1 MILQSL
7 RMQVLLF
14 CRRSFIVLFRK
25 NKFVREITA
34 ILAGM
39 LLVLSCALLPQ
50 YEARA
55 ADESILP
62 MYRRAVDFPQGDL
75 SRLANV
81 LRKAQNGEEITIGFL
96 GGSITEGRGAS
107 GVENCYVSQVYR
119 WWYETFPQAKIQ
131 VINAGVG
138 GTSSYLG
145 VHRVDAELLVH
156 QPDLVFMEFAVNDTF
171 SEFCMSSYENLIRK
185 ILAADSNPALVLLFA
200 TNAVGDSSQAVQ
212 AALGQYYC
220 LPMISYG
227 KAVTPEIEAGSFTW
241 ADIAEDTV
249 HPNDWGHAIFAG
261 LITTFL
267 EDVYAQLD
275 TIEINEEHLTRY
287 ELPKPST
294 PQIYQ
299 NAHIESAATI
309 QPLEVLGYDVY
320 DFNYHFG
327 NNWYAVKDGAY
338 ISFVVQAQNIGIL
351 YQRTVE
357 GSFGQYD
364 VYIDDVYVKTLDGNF
379 VEFYGTETDTE
390 ELYKSENGEPA
401 LHTIKIVKN
410 PASVNSDFVII
421 GLLIS

>member
-1 MILQSL
+1 MLS
-7 RMQVLLF
+7 
-14 CRRSFIVLFRK
+14 RK

-107 GVENCYVSQVYR
+107 GVESCYVSQVYR

-327 NNWYAVKDGAY
+327 NNWYAVQDGAY

>member
-1 MILQSL
+1 M
-7 RMQVLLF
+7 LL
-14 CRRSFIVLFRK
+14 RK
-25 NKFVREITA
+25 NKCVREVTA

-39 LLVLSCALLPQ
+39 LLILFCALIPQ
-50 YEARA
+50 YEVAA
-55 ADESILP
+55 ADESLLP

-75 SRLANV
+75 SRLVNV

-107 GVENCYVSQVYR
+107 GVENCYVSQVYK

-171 SEFCMSSYENLIRK
+171 SEFCMSSYEDLIRK
-185 ILAADSNPALVLLFA
+185 ILTSDSNPALVLLFA

-212 AALGQYYC
+212 AALGQYYS

-267 EDVYAQLD
+267 EDIYAQLD

-309 QPLEVLGYDVY
+309 QPLEMLGYEVY
-320 DFNYHFG
+320 DFNYHFA
-327 NNWYAVKDGAY
+327 NNWYAVQDGAY

-379 VEFYGTETDTE
+379 IEFYGTETDTE
-390 ELYKSENGEPA
+390 ELYKSESGEPA

>member
-1 MILQSL
+1 M
-7 RMQVLLF
+7 
-14 CRRSFIVLFRK
+14 LFRK

-327 NNWYAVKDGAY
+327 NNWYAVQDGAY

>member
-1 MILQSL
+1 M
-7 RMQVLLF
+7 
-14 CRRSFIVLFRK
+14 LFRK

>member
-1 MILQSL
+1 MLSG
-7 RMQVLLF
+7 
-14 CRRSFIVLFRK
+14 K
-25 NKFVREITA
+25 NKYVRQIVVV
-34 ILAGM
+34 LAGLIFC
-39 LLVLSCALLPQ
+39 LLCAMIPE
-50 YEARA
+50 YEAEA

-62 MYRRAVDFPQGDL
+62 MYHRAVDFPQGDL
-75 SRLANV
+75 SRLASV

-107 GVENCYVSQVYR
+107 GIESCYVSQVYQ
-119 WWYETFPQAKIQ
+119 WWYETFPQAKIH

-171 SEFCMSSYENLIRK
+171 SEFCMVSYENLIRK
-185 ILAADSNPALVLLFA
+185 ILMSESNPALVLLFA

-212 AALGQYYC
+212 ASLGQYYQ

-227 KAVTPEIEAGSFTW
+227 KAVIPEIAAGSFTW

-249 HPNDWGHAIFAG
+249 HPNDWGHAIFAE

-267 EDVYAQLD
+267 EDAFAQLD
-275 TIEINEEHLTRY
+275 TIEINEAHLTQY
-287 ELPKPST
+287 ALPKPST

-299 NAHIESAATI
+299 NAHIETAATI
-309 QPLEVLGYDVY
+309 QPSQMLGYEVY
-320 DFNYHFG
+320 DFNYHFAD
-327 NNWYAVKDGAY
+327 NWYAVLDGAY

-364 VYIDDVYVKTLDGNF
+364 VYIDDAYVKTLDGNF

-390 ELYKSENGEPA
+390 ELYQSESGEPA

-410 PASVNSDFVII
+410 PASVNHDFVII

>member
-1 MILQSL
+1 M
-7 RMQVLLF
+7 
-14 CRRSFIVLFRK
+14 LFRK

-327 NNWYAVKDGAY
+327 NNWYAVQDGAY

-390 ELYKSENGEPA
+390 ELYKSENGESA

>member
-1 MILQSL
+1 
-7 RMQVLLF
+7 MQVLLF

>member
-1 MILQSL
+1 MILQNL
-7 RMQVLLF
+7 RMQASLF
-14 CRRSFIVLFRK
+14 CRRSFIVLSRK

-50 YEARA
+50 YEAKA

-107 GVENCYVSQVYR
+107 GIENCYVSQVYK

-267 EDVYAQLD
+267 EDVLAQLD

-309 QPLEVLGYDVY
+309 QPLEMLGYDVY

-327 NNWYAVKDGAY
+327 NNWYAVQDGAY